1 MKRCYPI
8 NQILRQIASTIP
20 LQFEEVDFQMQL
32 DACLQLEEFDY
43 LILVIV

>member
-8 NQILRQIASTIP
+8 NGILRQIASTVP

-32 DACLQLEEFDY
+32 DAQDSKFQASNLKN
-43 LILVIV
+43 LII